1 MFFEWVGEVLVEKSV
16 EAFGIATLSVS
27 PAAAF
32 LVAHAYA
39 VPSFVGFALGAPD
52 FYGLLR

>member
-1 MFFEWVGEVLVEKSV
+1 VFFDWVGEVLVEESV

-32 LVAHAYA
+32 LMAHAHA
-39 VPSFVGFALGAPD
+39 VSSFVGLALSAPD